1 METMFETKEKRELN
15 LKVIYK
21 PKGKAGEYA
30 KYAVNLYNGC
40 THGCRYCYVP
50 IFTRQRP
57 ADFHRQVVP
66 RNNILN
72 LLKLDCI
79 EAEGKIH
86 ENVLLC
92 FLTDP
97 YPPTGNELTR
107 RALMIFREHNIPF
120 TVLTKGGKRAIRD
133 FDLYSKRDEF
143 ASTLTLIT
151 EERRRKWEPF
161 AEPFE
166 SRVEALR
173 EAKQRGITTWV
184 SLEPVIDPAETLKI
198 IEQTH
203 EFVDLYK
210 VGKLNYVQS
219 KINWRDFALKA
230 IEVLEKFGK
239 NYYVKN
245 DLRMYLFD
253 GDEGD
258 NGKQDKR
265 QYQGGVRRY

>member
-1 METMFETKEKRELN
+1 METMFETKEKKGLN
-15 LKVIYK
+15 LKVIYE

-50 IFTRQRP
+50 IFTKQRP
-57 ADFHRQVVP
+57 VDFHRQVVP
-66 RNNILN
+66 RKNILA
-72 LLKLDCI
+72 LLKQDCI
-79 EAEGKIH
+79 EAEGKIK

-97 YPPTGNELTR
+97 YPLVGNELTR
-107 RALMIFREHNIPF
+107 KALMIFREHNIPF

-133 FDLYSKRDEF
+133 FDLYSAQDEF
-143 ASTLTLIT
+143 ASTLTLIS
-151 EERRRKWEPF
+151 EEKQKKWEPF

-173 EAKQRGITTWV
+173 EAKRRGISTWV

-198 IEQTH
+198 IELTH

-210 VGKLNYVQS
+210 VGKLNYINS
-219 KINWRDFALKA
+219 KVDWRDFAFKTIQLLK
-230 IEVLEKFGK
+230 KYGK
-239 NYYVKN
+239 KYYIKN
-245 DLRMYLFD
+245 DLRVYL
-253 GDEGD
+253 
-258 NGKQDKR
+258 GKSS
-265 QYQGGVRRY
+265 